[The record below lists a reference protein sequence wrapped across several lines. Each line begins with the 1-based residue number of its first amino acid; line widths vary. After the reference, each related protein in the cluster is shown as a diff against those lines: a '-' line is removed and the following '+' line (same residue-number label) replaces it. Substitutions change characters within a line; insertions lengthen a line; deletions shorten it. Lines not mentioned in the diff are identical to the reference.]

1 METVT
6 IELLNEKAYG
16 LLKDLEDLHLIRLV
30 ENDHKSNA
38 SLSDRFEGKLSN
50 EAADAM
56 RKHVE
61 QVRQEWDRG
70 I

>member
-30 ENDHKSNA
+30 ENDHKSNT
-38 SLSDRFEGKLSN
+38 SLSDQFEGKLSN
-50 EAADAM
+50 EAADSM

>member
-16 LLKDLEDLHLIRLV
+16 LLKDLEDSHLIRMV
-30 ENDHKSNA
+30 DNENTSNA
-38 SLSDRFEGKLSN
+38 SLSDRFEGKLSK

>member
-16 LLKDLEDLHLIRLV
+16 LLKDLEDLHLIRMV
-30 ENDHKSNA
+30 DNENTSNA
-38 SLSDRFEGKLSN
+38 SLSDRFEGKLSK